1 MAAKHTVGSFL
12 FDYISHLGMKFAF
25 GIPANFALPT
35 FAVPERSPSEAV
47 TMCHDPWAGFA
58 ANIYARLNGLG
69 PVCVTYFVGGLNIL
83 NSIVGADRDHSEQ

>member
-12 FDYISHLGMKFAF
+12 FDYISHLGMKVAF
-25 GIPANFALPT
+25 GIPANFTLPT

-58 ANIYARLNGLG
+58 AACFWFRSKH
-69 PVCVTYFVGGLNIL
+69 VR
-83 NSIVGADRDHSEQ
+83 RDLSG